1 MRNLSWFALA
11 IVAIVLV
18 AIFNSFYVVRQ
29 DEQALIL
36 QVGEPRA
43 VINAPG
49 TDEAGLYFK
58 IPVIQTVEKLDR
70 KNLGLDIE
78 NIQVLASDQRR
89 LAVDAF
95 VRWRISDPLQF
106 YQSLRTI
113 PGAANQLNDVT
124 KASIREVMGD
134 VPVPEIISGQRSEL
148 MENIREK
155 VANELADAGI
165 SIIDVRIR
173 QADLPRE
180 VAEGRFRQDL
190 YYRLNAFELTVPPL
204 RERRSEIAKL
214 ARRFVDRYVAM
225 EPQSPV
231 RHLAADAI
239 ALLQRYDWPGNIRQ
253 LENAIHRAVVL
264 GETLSR
270 QAQRGMALA
279 LAGMLLL
286 LGGDL
291 LQDPGT
297 LHGNGL
303 ALVSGLLAG
312 AYYLGGRS
320 LRQTVALADYALVV
334 YAFSALAL
342 WSAVFAAGDAWQS
355 LSQREY
361 LLFGLMAL
369 VPTLLGHTL
378 QNWALGYLPA
388 FVVTVTLLAEP
399 VGAGLLALAIFGE
412 QPGWP
417 ELLGGAAVLAGIWAV
432 AIPRKLSA
440 A

>member
-18 AIFNSFYVVRQ
+18 AILNSFYVVRQ

-180 VAEGRFRQDL
+180 VADGVYSRMQTARKQEAERIRAEGEERA
-190 YYRLNAFELTVPPL
+190 RLIRAQAEREKTVL
-204 RERRSEIAKL
+204 EAQAREQSE
-214 ARRFVDRYVAM
+214 V
-225 EPQSPV
+225 
-231 RHLAADAI
+231 
-239 ALLQRYDWPGNIRQ
+239 IR
-253 LENAIHRAVVL
+253 
-264 GETLSR
+264 GE
-270 QAQRGMALA
+270 
-279 LAGMLLL
+279 
-286 LGGDL
+286 
-291 LQDPGT
+291 
-297 LHGNGL
+297 
-303 ALVSGLLAG
+303 
-312 AYYLGGRS
+312 
-320 LRQTVALADYALVV
+320 
-334 YAFSALAL
+334 
-342 WSAVFAAGDAWQS
+342 GDARSTDIYASAYNTDVEFFRFQRALIACENSIQEGTRIVVAPDS
-355 LSQREY
+355 L
-361 LLFGLMAL
+361 GLCDEFINRARA
-369 VPTLLGHTL
+369 
-378 QNWALGYLPA
+378 N
-388 FVVTVTLLAEP
+388 
-399 VGAGLLALAIFGE
+399 
-412 QPGWP
+412 
-417 ELLGGAAVLAGIWAV
+417 GGS
-432 AIPRKLSA
+432 R
-440 A
+440 

>member
-155 VANELADAGI
+155 VANELADVQVYLVRLADMLK
-165 SIIDVRIR
+165 ID
-173 QADLPRE
+173 
-180 VAEGRFRQDL
+180 
-190 YYRLNAFELTVPPL
+190 
-204 RERRSEIAKL
+204 
-214 ARRFVDRYVAM
+214 M
-225 EPQSPV
+225 
-231 RHLAADAI
+231 LAAVNKKM
-239 ALLQRYDWPGNIRQ
+239 Q
-253 LENAIHRAVVL
+253 ENAQKYPADKV
-264 GETLSR
+264 
-270 QAQRGMALA
+270 RG
-279 LAGMLLL
+279 
-286 LGGDL
+286 
-291 LQDPGT
+291 
-297 LHGNGL
+297 
-303 ALVSGLLAG
+303 
-312 AYYLGGRS
+312 
-320 LRQTVALADYALVV
+320 
-334 YAFSALAL
+334 SAKKYT
-342 WSAVFAAGDAWQS
+342 Q
-355 LSQREY
+355 Y
-361 LLFGLMAL
+361 
-369 VPTLLGHTL
+369 
-378 QNWALGYLPA
+378 
-388 FVVTVTLLAEP
+388 
-399 VGAGLLALAIFGE
+399 
-412 QPGWP
+412 
-417 ELLGGAAVLAGIWAV
+417 
-432 AIPRKLSA
+432 
-440 A
+440 